1 MRGEFLMKAKLW
13 ATAATAALAAACAP
27 AAFAQESLNGALAA
41 GTGFGD
47 DDAVSDAVEDI
58 REDVQ
63 DDFDRDIG
71 RFGNEGRE
79 LGFQGSVAPRATATS
94 GNSESSDLGI
104 AAGLEYFDGL
114 NGSDLSFAY
123 TYSDDGDDGDDPEEN
138 LYISTSYTRELGR
151 DIFGYARGVAI
162 YDNNQLDTGG
172 DDNETG
178 DSDYRSD
185 IFVGVGLGYRIANSE
200 QFQWSVQAGPGY
212 RWYEPFGEDD
222 PTTAGDDTERVDEFA
237 GSVTSNLLYQFTPTV
252 FVTNDTDVI
261 ASDATTSVLNDLAL
275 NVALN
280 ESLSL
285 RTSLLTEYQSDPGQS
300 FNEDTGLFE
309 EADNYDNTLGVAV
322 VYSF

>member
-1 MRGEFLMKAKLW
+1 MTTRLLVTV
-13 ATAATAALAAACAP
+13 ATVALAGALAP
-27 AAFAQESLNGALAA
+27 AAFAQQNLNGALAS

-47 DDAVSDAVEDI
+47 DDVVSDAVEDI
-58 REDVQ
+58 REDVE

-79 LGFQGSVAPRATATS
+79 LGFQGSVALRATATS
-94 GNSESSDLGI
+94 GNSESTDLGV
-104 AAGLEYFDGL
+104 AAGFEYFDGL

-138 LYISTSYTRELGR
+138 LYISSSYTRELGR

-162 YDNNQLDTGG
+162 YDNNQLDFG
-172 DDNETG
+172 DDDDDETG

-185 IFVGVGLGYRIANSE
+185 IFVGAGLGYRIANSE
-200 QFQWSVQAGPGY
+200 RFQWSVQAGPGF
-212 RWYEPFGEDD
+212 RWYEPFGDDD
-222 PTTAGDDTERVDEFA
+222 PTTPGDETERVDQVA

-261 ASDATTSVLNDLAL
+261 SSEETTSVLNDLAL

-285 RTSLLTEYQSDPGQS
+285 RTSLLTEYQSDPGES
-300 FNEDTGLFE
+300 FNDDTGAFE
-309 EADNYDNTLGVAV
+309 EAENYDNTLGVAV

>member
-1 MRGEFLMKAKLW
+1 MMTKIW
-13 ATAATAALAAACAP
+13 VSAATAALVTAWGA

-47 DDAVSDAVEDI
+47 DDVVSDAVEDI

-79 LGFQGSVAPRATATS
+79 LGFQGSVALRATATS
-94 GNSESSDLGI
+94 GNSESSDLGL

-138 LYISTSYTRELGR
+138 LYISSSYTRELGR

-162 YDNNQLDTGG
+162 YDNNQLDAG
-172 DDNETG
+172 DDDDTT
-178 DSDYRSD
+178 DSDFRSD
-185 IFVGVGLGYRIANSE
+185 IFVGAGLGYRIANSDRL
-200 QFQWSVQAGPGY
+200 QWSVQAGPGF
-212 RWYEPFGEDD
+212 RWYEPFGDDD
-222 PTTAGDDTERVDEFA
+222 PTTPGDETERVEQVA
-237 GSVTSNLLYQFTPTV
+237 GSLTSNLLYQFTPTV

-285 RTSLLTEYQSDPGQS
+285 RTSLLTEYQSDPGES
-300 FNEDTGLFE
+300 FNDDTGLFE
-309 EADNYDNTLGVAV
+309 EAENYDNTLGVAV